1 MISRA
6 ILDRSA
12 RANFSEVNHL
22 HKPIGR
28 VVYERLTSADLSQIA
43 PENLCDYELIIYQ
56 QNYDCFLLQLFLFRD
71 MSHWLGRL
79 PLPYCLLLFLC

>member
-28 VVYERLTSADLSQIA
+28 VQLVVYERLTSADLSQIA
-43 PENLCDYELIIYQ
+43 PENLCDY
-56 QNYDCFLLQLFLFRD
+56 
-71 MSHWLGRL
+71 
-79 PLPYCLLLFLC
+79 